1 MQIGAQFF
9 TVREFCQDL
18 DGFAESLKKVA
29 DIGYPTVQ
37 ISATC
42 PFEPQWLK
50 EQLDKNGLKCVV
62 THTPAAQLQETPA
75 KVAADHEIFGCQ
87 NIGLGYYKFNEEEAD
102 HTYANFLS
110 TYLPVAKAIKENGK
124 YFMYHNH
131 NREFQKL
138 DGKIILGRMAEDM
151 PADLMGFTVD
161 TFWVQYGGCDPAQW
175 IADLA
180 GRVPC
185 IHLKDIDFDHK
196 MTPVGAGNLNWDRIF
211 KAAEASGT
219 EYMLVEQDD
228 CYDVDPFECMRRSY
242 DFLAANGFR

>member
-1 MQIGAQFF
+1 MEIGAQLF
-9 TVREFCQDL
+9 TLRNSCTNLTD
-18 DGFAESLKKVA
+18 FAETLKKVA
-29 DIGYPTVQ
+29 DIGYKTVQ
-37 ISATC
+37 VSGVC
-42 PFEPQWLK
+42 PYEPEWLA
-50 EQLDKNGLKCVV
+50 EQLKKNDLRCVL
-62 THTPAAQLQETPA
+62 THTN
-75 KVAADHEIFGCQ
+75 VAADPLQTAKNHDVFDCKYA
-87 NIGLGYYKFNEEEAD
+87 GLGYYHFDGTWE
-102 HTYANFLS
+102 TYNAFIQQY
-110 TYLPVAKAIKENGK
+110 TPVCQVLKDNGK

-219 EYMLVEQDD
+219 EYMLVEQDVCQTSPFD
-228 CYDVDPFECMRRSY
+228 CLKISCDN
-242 DFLAANGFR
+242 LAKAGYR

>member
-1 MQIGAQFF
+1 MEIGAQLF
-9 TVREFCQDL
+9 TLRNSCTNLTD
-18 DGFAESLKKVA
+18 FAETLKKVA
-29 DIGYPTVQ
+29 DIGYKTVQ
-37 ISATC
+37 VSGVC
-42 PFEPQWLK
+42 PYEPEWLA
-50 EQLDKNGLKCVV
+50 EQLKKNDLRCVLPHSIV
-62 THTPAAQLQETPA
+62 PADPLQTA
-75 KVAADHEIFGCQ
+75 KNHDVFDCKYA
-87 NIGLGYYKFNEEEAD
+87 GLGYYHFDGTWE
-102 HTYANFLS
+102 TYNAFIQQY
-110 TYLPVAKAIKENGK
+110 TPVCQVLKDNGK

>member
-1 MQIGAQFF
+1 MEIGAQLF
-9 TVREFCQDL
+9 TLRNSCTNLTD
-18 DGFAESLKKVA
+18 FAETLKKVA
-29 DIGYPTVQ
+29 DIGYKTVQ
-37 ISATC
+37 VSGVC
-42 PFEPQWLK
+42 PYEPEWLA
-50 EQLDKNGLKCVV
+50 EQLKKNDLHCVL
-62 THTPAAQLQETPA
+62 THTN
-75 KVAADHEIFGCQ
+75 VAADPLQTAKNHDVFDCKYA
-87 NIGLGYYKFNEEEAD
+87 GLGYYHFDGTWE
-102 HTYANFLS
+102 TYNAFIQQY
-110 TYLPVAKAIKENGK
+110 TPVCQVLKDNGK